1 MPNSRSQDLDARIE
15 GNYEATL
22 HGSRKSS
29 MDDSEDSPS
38 KKMKHEILN
47 ITSSTLNENVTL
59 NSEDFMNT
67 SIDTNISINS
77 EDYENYIL
85 GNDFKPSDKC
95 RELEL
100 SRISLDD
107 GLISDATEA
116 PQLADEQQTEPSASV
131 DDILA
136 KYSHLQSLG
145 SPASVETS
153 ASDSLLG
160 SVLKENSLPL
170 QQKESSLKSVSRQVT
185 SQKIPNATTKA
196 TPKTTKPR
204 SKMISSPR
212 AAQDFEKSPLKAQKP
227 PIERKIISLKNPP
240 NVNTA
245 EESKSIA
252 LTPNGQK
259 QRLKGG
265 KTPNQGGIKG
275 KKSLND
281 TDRIQSS
288 TSTPNKIISS
298 QSVTTLTEN
307 TPAKSF
313 QCDECLKMLSSKY
326 NLKKHKENVH
336 DKRRTP
342 VAT

>member
-1 MPNSRSQDLDARIE
+1 MPKSRSQDLDARIE
-15 GNYEATL
+15 GYEATL

-38 KKMKHEILN
+38 KKMKHEVLN

-95 RELEL
+95 RDLEL

-116 PQLADEQQTEPSASV
+116 PQLEDEQQTEPSASV

-160 SVLKENSLPL
+160 SVLKENSLP
-170 QQKESSLKSVSRQVT
+170 QKQKESSLKSVSRQVT

-204 SKMISSPR
+204 SKMIRSPR

-227 PIERKIISLKNPP
+227 STERKIISLKNPP

-265 KTPNQGGIKG
+265 KTSNQGMI
-275 KKSLND
+275 KSLND

-307 TPAKSF
+307 TPSKTF